1 MTSDIQS
8 LLSRLKAATE
18 GSRELDMDIRCAIG
32 LPDTFCYHKVVCW
45 HRKADGWWDCETD
58 DGFLHFE
65 AADTPHYTTSVDAA
79 LSHEADGFWE
89 ISGPRK
95 YLHIPTESPNRWRA
109 VFWYGPEFNAKQYEG
124 WGATEALARRVAAL
138 RARGA

>member
-8 LLSRLKAATE
+8 LLSRLKASTE

-65 AADTPHYTTSVDAA
+65 AADTPHYTTLVDAA
-79 LSHEADGFWE
+79 LSLV
-89 ISGPRK
+89 P
-95 YLHIPTESPNRWRA
+95 
-109 VFWYGPEFNAKQYEG
+109 EG
-124 WGATEALARRVAAL
+124 WTWVVSWQGGKPWAAVGEGEGEPWREWSPDHAATPAIALVVAAL